1 MDEDWKQRFAATVK
15 QFMAERGWS
24 ASELARQ
31 AGLGTDN
38 ISRYLSAK
46 YVPGAKHLAKIA
58 EAFGVQPAELYGS
71 QPDECTAELRVLRND
86 PTQAQLRINQVIPLD
101 IALQILTLANN
112 AKAAQSSPDNGAAA
126 NN

>member
-15 QFMAERGWS
+15 QLMAERGWS

-46 YVPGAKHLAKIA
+46 YVPGAKHLAKMA

-71 QPDECTAELRVLRND
+71 PADECTAELRVLRND
-86 PTQAQLRINQVIPLD
+86 PTQAQLRINQVVPLD
-101 IALQILTLANN
+101 VALQILTLANN
-112 AKAAQSSPDNGAAA
+112 AKAQSFPDSGAAA
-126 NN
+126 NG